1 MSIDPRAVRALEDA
15 GLTVVPDAPLVKRTW
30 WRAGGPA
37 DALVDCADTRQLAAL
52 QTVAS
57 NHGLPVFPL
66 GNASN
71 LLVSDRGIRGV
82 VVRLVGD
89 LAGCEADGDVLVTG
103 GGLKL
108 TVLVSRALRHGWT
121 GLELFAGIPGTIGGA
136 VRMNAGTTLGEVVDA
151 LIDVTVVAPDG
162 SSAILP
168 AEALRMSYRTAHLP
182 PGAIVA
188 SARFRLTGADAQAS
202 RASVEHHLERR
213 KATQPVDQPS
223 CGSTFRNPPGDH
235 AGRLIEAA
243 GLKGFAIG
251 AARVSPKHANFI
263 VNEGG
268 ATASDIR
275 RVIEHVQA
283 VVAERFGVE
292 LHQEVHFAGD
302 WSGWPGA

>member
-1 MSIDPRAVRALEDA
+1 MSIDPVVLASLEQS
-15 GLTVVPDAPLVKRTW
+15 GLKVLPDAPLVKRTW

-37 DALVDCADTRQLAAL
+37 DALVQCSDLGQLVAL
-52 QTVAS
+52 QRLAEER
-57 NHGLPVFPL
+57 GLPVFVL

-71 LLVSDRGIRGV
+71 LLVADRGIRGI
-82 VVRLVGD
+82 VVRLTKA
-89 LAGCEADGDVLVTG
+89 LADCSVADRVLVAG

-108 TVLVSRALRHGWT
+108 TVLVSRMLKHGWT
-121 GLELFAGIPGTIGGA
+121 GLELFAGIPGTVGGA

-151 LIDVTVVAPDG
+151 LLDVDVVLPGGEVRTLSVDELAMRYRSSRLPD
-162 SSAILP
+162 
-168 AEALRMSYRTAHLP
+168 
-182 PGAIVA
+182 GAIVA
-188 SARFRLTGADAQAS
+188 SARFRLTGADPEAS
-202 RASVEHHLERR
+202 RAAIEHHLERR

-268 ATASDIR
+268 ATAADIR
-275 RVIEHVQA
+275 RVVEHVQRT
-283 VVAERFGVE
+283 VRERFGVD
-292 LHQEVHFAGD
+292 LVREVHFVGD
-302 WSGWPGA
+302 WSGWDA